1 MFEPLLLDLPST
13 ITTERLALRTPQ
25 TGDGARLLPALQES
39 LPQLRR
45 FLASLPWVA
54 GEQTSESAERWCRN
68 AGLGKGELITLNAPA
83 RALGALIHHRPR
95 RDDAGATDTR

>member
-1 MFEPLLLDLPST
+1 
-13 ITTERLALRTPQ
+13 
-25 TGDGARLLPALQES
+25 
-39 LPQLRR
+39 
-45 FLASLPWVA
+45 V
-54 GEQTSESAERWCRN
+54 ERWCRNN